1 MVKKLQQ
8 QMVFSSHLHDLCLCE
23 SLPEVVS
30 SASAF
35 SLFWRGRRIS
45 HVHHNPGG
53 GGAAQS
59 VAKEVVAAD
68 RDLQEGRL
76 AGIWKRR
83 SLNLVFP
90 AKYNSCLYTYHSR
103 WLLSWRGRGLP
114 CDGGLH
120 VLLVRRRRAAATRQR
135 RQQRRVGA
143 QPGAQALAQRRQLPT
158 HPPVR
163 GPAQGVGPGVPLL
176 PGVGG
181 QVLAEAVAKVLEM
194 PMRNIEKG
202 PYFRQ
207 KINPPV

>member
-35 SLFWRGRRIS
+35 SLFWRGRRIP

-76 AGIWKRR
+76 AGVWKRR

-90 AKYNSCLYTYHSR
+90 AKYDSCLY
-103 WLLSWRGRGLP
+103 LSQPMASFLARPATALRRRPP
-114 CDGGLH
+114 CPPRAPPP
-120 VLLVRRRRAAATRQR
+120 RRRRPSAPPAAPGWRSAWRT
-135 RQQRRVGA
+135 GA
-143 QPGAQALAQRRQLPT
+143 GAETPAAGASPCERPGAGRRP
-158 HPPVR
+158 R
-163 GPAQGVGPGVPLL
+163 SPAPAGCTW

-181 QVLAEAVAKVLEM
+181 GRCQSPGNVNVQ
-194 PMRNIEKG
+194 N
-202 PYFRQ
+202 
-207 KINPPV
+207 